1 MKTHKNARDILPDRL
16 LRELQEYVS
25 GETLY
30 IPKAEE
36 KKSWGEMS
44 GARSYYKRRN
54 AEIRRKYAEG
64 ITVDDLC
71 GEYHLSSDTVRKIIY
86 AEKSE

>member
-1 MKTHKNARDILPDRL
+1 MKTHKNAREILPDRL

-30 IPKAEE
+30 IPKAQE
-36 KKSWGEMS
+36 KKHWGEAS
-44 GARSYYKRRN
+44 GARSYYRQRN
-54 AEIRRKYAEG
+54 AEIRRRYADG
-64 ITVDDLC
+64 ITADELC
-71 GEYHLSSDTVRKIIY
+71 EEYHLSLDTVRKIIY